1 LAMQGASP
9 KAIMELARHT
19 SIGVTLRYMHLS
31 PNHRMEA
38 IALLD
43 RRPVGPY
50 LGTGKS
56 VEPKNGVNR

>member
-1 LAMQGASP
+1 
-9 KAIMELARHT
+9 MELARHT